1 MFVISSAFAAI
12 GAIIYSSKVG
22 SVSPDAGGGNT
33 LLFAVG
39 GAVIGGTSLFGGRGR
54 ISNAVIGGAVLAT
67 VNNGLGLLGQP
78 ASVVFLVNGIVLLL
92 AAGVDVLSRRRS
104 AVPVTVSRAWGADG
118 RGPGSSTAGA
128 RPDEARRHNRAALLR
143 RLHVDGPCT
152 RATLAT
158 ELGLNRST
166 IKSVVDGL
174 AEAGVV
180 TEAVPAQRTGAGR
193 PSLMVLPSPEAA
205 VVLAVDVRVE
215 QVAMSMVGIG
225 GQVLGRHSWNL
236 HSRTRTPGE
245 VITHVAESA
254 QLLAE
259 ELGVTAQ
266 GTGVSVPGVV
276 RRDDGWVHEAP
287 NLGWRDVALGT
298 RLGVGTADAG
308 AGGQRRRAGGAG
320 RARARGRPRRH
331 RPGLR
336 LGGHGVGGGV
346 ISEGR
351 PLRGTRGYVGELGHL
366 VVRPGGRPCYC
377 GSRGCW
383 ETEVGE
389 AAMCRA
395 LGLPEDDPARGRGG
409 RAALAAARARLPG
422 PLDEFA
428 EWLATGLVTV
438 VNMMAPELVVLGD
451 LFTALPRPVVVEQRA
466 GVVHE
471 RSLVSRAV
479 GGTRIETS
487 PLGRDAKLVGAA
499 ELAFEPVL
507 GAV

>member
-1 MFVISSAFAAI
+1 VNRTW
-12 GAIIYSSKVG
+12 GG
-22 SVSPDAGGGNT
+22 DGGG
-33 LLFAVG
+33 
-39 GAVIGGTSLFGGRGR
+39 GATAATS
-54 ISNAVIGGAVLAT
+54 
-67 VNNGLGLLGQP
+67 
-78 ASVVFLVNGIVLLL
+78 
-92 AAGVDVLSRRRS
+92 
-104 AVPVTVSRAWGADG
+104 
-118 RGPGSSTAGA
+118 GA

-152 RATLAT
+152 RATLAS

-166 IKSVVDGL
+166 IKAVVDGL

-180 TEAVPAQRTGAGR
+180 TEALPAQRNGAGR
-193 PSLMVLPSPEAA
+193 PSLMVLPEPEAA

-236 HSRTRTPGE
+236 HHRTRTPGE

-259 ELGVTAQ
+259 ELAVTAL
-266 GTGVSVPGVV
+266 GVGVSVPGVV
-276 RRDDGWVHEAP
+276 RRDDGFVHEAP
-287 NLGWRDVALGT
+287 NLAWREVALGS
-298 RLGVGTADAG
+298 RLVTVLKVPVQVANDAELG
-308 AGGQRRRAGGAG
+308 ALAEHVRGD
-320 RARARGRPRRH
+320 ARNVDDLVYISGDK
-331 RPGLR
+331 
-336 LGGHGVGGGV
+336 GVGGGV
-346 ISEGR
+346 ISDGR

-389 AAMCRA
+389 AALCRA
-395 LGLPEDDPARGRGG
+395 LGLPEDTPRGVVVAELRS
-409 RAALAAARARLPG
+409 LATAPLPG
-422 PLDEFA
+422 PLDEFT

-451 LFTALPRPVVVEQRA
+451 LFTALPPAVVGEARA
-466 GVVHE
+466 QVHE

-499 ELAFEPVL
+499 ELAFEPIL

>member
-1 MFVISSAFAAI
+1 M
-12 GAIIYSSKVG
+12 
-22 SVSPDAGGGNT
+22 
-33 LLFAVG
+33 
-39 GAVIGGTSLFGGRGR
+39 
-54 ISNAVIGGAVLAT
+54 
-67 VNNGLGLLGQP
+67 
-78 ASVVFLVNGIVLLL
+78 
-92 AAGVDVLSRRRS
+92 
-104 AVPVTVSRAWGADG
+104 SRAWGADG
-118 RGPGSSTAGA
+118 QSPGSSTAGA
-128 RPDEARRHNRAALLR
+128 RPDEVRRHNRAALLR

-152 RATLAT
+152 RAVLAT

-166 IKSVVDGL
+166 IKAVVDGL
-174 AEAGVV
+174 AETGVV

-193 PSLMVLPSPEAA
+193 PSLMVLPSAEAA

-236 HSRTRTPGE
+236 HRRTRTPGE
-245 VITHVAESA
+245 VITHVAETA

-259 ELGVTAQ
+259 DLAVTAA
-266 GTGVSVPGVV
+266 GAGISVPGVI

-298 RLGVGTADAG
+298 RLSSVLRMPVQVGNDAELGALAEHLRGV
-308 AGGQRRRAGGAG
+308 
-320 RARARGRPRRH
+320 ARGATD
-331 RPGLR
+331 LVYVSADI
-336 LGGHGVGGGV
+336 GVGGGV

-351 PLRGTRGYVGELGHL
+351 PLRGARGYVGELGHL
-366 VVRPGGRPCYC
+366 AVRPGGRLCYC

-389 AAMCRA
+389 AALCRA
-395 LGLPEDDPARGRGG
+395 LGLPEGAARGVVVAELRS
-409 RAALAAARARLPG
+409 LSTRARLG
-422 PLDEFA
+422 LLDEFA

-438 VNMMAPELVVLGD
+438 VNMLAPELVVLGD
-451 LFTALPRPVVVEQRA
+451 LFTALPRPVVDSVRS
-466 GVVHE
+466 VVHE
-471 RSLVSRAV
+471 RSLVSRAT

-487 PLGRDAKLVGAA
+487 SLGRDAKLVGAA

>member
-1 MFVISSAFAAI
+1 M
-12 GAIIYSSKVG
+12 
-22 SVSPDAGGGNT
+22 
-33 LLFAVG
+33 
-39 GAVIGGTSLFGGRGR
+39 
-54 ISNAVIGGAVLAT
+54 
-67 VNNGLGLLGQP
+67 
-78 ASVVFLVNGIVLLL
+78 
-92 AAGVDVLSRRRS
+92 
-104 AVPVTVSRAWGADG
+104 SRAWGGEIGGA
-118 RGPGSSTAGA
+118 SSTAGA

-166 IKSVVDGL
+166 IKAVVDGL

-180 TEAVPAQRTGAGR
+180 SEAVPAQRNGAGR
-193 PSLMVLPSPEAA
+193 PSLMVLPLPESA

-236 HSRTRTPGE
+236 HRRTRTPGE

-259 ELGVTAQ
+259 ELAVTAR
-266 GTGVSVPGVV
+266 GAGISVPGVV

-287 NLGWRDVALGT
+287 NLGWSDIALGT
-298 RLGVGTADAG
+298 RLASVLRMPVQVANDAELGALAEHVRGVARNVDDLVYISADF
-308 AGGQRRRAGGAG
+308 
-320 RARARGRPRRH
+320 
-331 RPGLR
+331 
-336 LGGHGVGGGV
+336 GVGGGV
-346 ISEGR
+346 ISDGR

-366 VVRPGGRPCYC
+366 VVRPGGRVCYC

-389 AAMCRA
+389 AALCRA
-395 LGLPEDDPARGRGG
+395 LGLAEDAPRGVVVAELRS
-409 RAALAAARARLPG
+409 LATAPLPG

-451 LFTALPRPVVVEQRA
+451 LFTALPA
-466 GVVHE
+466 GVVDRVRTAVHE

>member
-1 MFVISSAFAAI
+1 M
-12 GAIIYSSKVG
+12 
-22 SVSPDAGGGNT
+22 N
-33 LLFAVG
+33 
-39 GAVIGGTSLFGGRGR
+39 
-54 ISNAVIGGAVLAT
+54 
-67 VNNGLGLLGQP
+67 
-78 ASVVFLVNGIVLLL
+78 
-92 AAGVDVLSRRRS
+92 
-104 AVPVTVSRAWGADG
+104 RAWVGEHG
-118 RGPGSSTAGA
+118 SGSSGA

-152 RATLAT
+152 RAVLAA

-166 IKSVVDGL
+166 IKAVVDGL
-174 AEAGVV
+174 AESGVV
-180 TEAVPAQRTGAGR
+180 TEAVPARRTGAGR
-193 PSLMVLPSPEAA
+193 PSLMVLPQPESA

-215 QVAMSMVGIG
+215 QVAMSMVGLG
-225 GQVLGRHSWNL
+225 GQVIGRHSWNL
-236 HSRTRTPGE
+236 RRSTRTPGE

-259 ELGVTAQ
+259 ELAVTPSGA
-266 GTGVSVPGVV
+266 GISVPGVV

-287 NLGWRDVALGT
+287 NLEWRDIALGA
-298 RLGVGTADAG
+298 RLAAV
-308 AGGQRRRAGGAG
+308 
-320 RARARGRPRRH
+320 
-331 RPGLR
+331 LR
-336 LGGHGVGGGV
+336 LPVQVANDAEMGALAEHVRGVAREVADLVYISADKGVGGGV
-346 ISEGR
+346 ISSGR

-389 AAMCRA
+389 AALCRA
-395 LGLPEDDPARGRGG
+395 LGMPEDTPRGVVVAELRSLET
-409 RAALAAARARLPG
+409 APVPG

-451 LFTALPRPVVVEQRA
+451 LFTALPPGVVGHVRTL
-466 GVVHE
+466 VHE